1 MKRQD
6 SEGNREWG
14 NFGVGRLPTGKS
26 KTNKNLEG
34 GCMGELEG
42 GPVPK
47 LKKKKN
53 HQYGK

>member
-26 KTNKNLEG
+26 KTNENLEG